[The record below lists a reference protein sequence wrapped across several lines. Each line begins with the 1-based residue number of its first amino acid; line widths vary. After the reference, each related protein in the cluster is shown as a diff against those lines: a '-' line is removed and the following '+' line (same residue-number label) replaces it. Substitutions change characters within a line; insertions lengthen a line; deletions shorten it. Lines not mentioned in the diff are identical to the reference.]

1 MVWARNAELI
11 KKNFAH
17 IRVEMLARMHQ
28 GFAQASG
35 FGNGFRDD
43 AGFDELWAGTDD
55 GEDFFHV
62 FIAGRGLEHPLLFVI
77 CNDFFIHSDHGLY
90 AS

>member
-55 GEDFFHV
+55 GEDVLHMVNAAINYFGNAHWRACV
-62 FIAGRGLEHPLLFVI
+62 EGGLGR
-77 CNDFFIHSDHGLY
+77 
-90 AS
+90 